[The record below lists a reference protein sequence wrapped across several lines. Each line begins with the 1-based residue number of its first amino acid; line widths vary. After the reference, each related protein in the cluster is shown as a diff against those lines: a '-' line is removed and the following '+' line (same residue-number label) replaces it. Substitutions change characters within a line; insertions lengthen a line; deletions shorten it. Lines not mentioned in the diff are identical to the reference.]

1 MMVQKKTQWRMREI
15 SNDGTKTTQWRMTE
29 MVGDG
34 TETTVEGKG
43 TGE

>member
-1 MMVQKKTQWRMREI
+1 MREI
-15 SNDGTKTTQWRMTE
+15 SNNGTETTQWRMTE

-34 TETTVEGKG
+34 TETTVEGKR